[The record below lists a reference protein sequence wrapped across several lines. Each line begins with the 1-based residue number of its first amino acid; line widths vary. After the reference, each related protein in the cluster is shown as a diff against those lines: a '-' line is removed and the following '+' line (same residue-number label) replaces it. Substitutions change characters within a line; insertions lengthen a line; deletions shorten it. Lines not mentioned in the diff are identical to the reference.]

1 MQFLFLSSSSRFP
14 LFDVMVLGTSLRW
27 LMGRLIIILVLEL
40 LKLLKSSWV
49 VWACSSSHLH
59 SLKNQQEI
67 TSRNDFALTGTII
80 TKLVGCL
87 IQLVKRLTRIK
98 TKKVERSSAHELREK
113 STGSSSLVCWM
124 MADIYRWEAH
134 QQSPISTCSHQEL
147 PAQKTILGKESR
159 KLTTVL
165 EWSWDKSD
173 FISDS

>member
-1 MQFLFLSSSSRFP
+1 
-14 LFDVMVLGTSLRW
+14 MVNW
-27 LMGRLIIILVLEL
+27 GRIIVLLLVLKSKLKIEL
-40 LKLLKSSWV
+40 NLKIN
-49 VWACSSSHLH
+49 WACSSSHLH
-59 SLKNQQEI
+59 SLKSHQGR

-147 PAQKTILGKESR
+147 PAQRTILGTEPR
-159 KLTTVL
+159 KLTTVW